1 MTNIRLRIQKLGL
14 SVSLFVWLIISFI
27 SASAAV
33 VCVDYAKQKELFDF
47 QAPDFISLVQKASFV
62 LNIPPLLAVWKKYNV
77 PPKWPTRFEWCIY
90 LPIGIVGAVE
100 TYLKSLALTL
110 LPGSTYTILFESD
123 LIWNVLLSVT
133 FLRRCYHPLQFL
145 SPCFIAGS
153 VIIVAFSKENNK
165 THHFTSVGKFGG
177 VFLALG
183 STFLTA
189 SIAIVSDWLLKKM
202 MTNELTRR
210 TEQENLVSVQ
220 SETDAEKQEQL
231 LERNKSKIWYQ
242 NMEQVRNLEFTFWS
256 SLMAF
261 LFLIIWVFVD
271 PAKEYKKWPSK
282 FQRVRDCEK
291 YSSVTNEAIFII
303 LMFSLS
309 LSRLFVRLS
318 MNHILMVLS
327 AFFFAVW
334 KPFRRIGTEFTSIAL
349 FGDVLDLYKGLA
361 IVFDCMALLLFV
373 LGGYYYK
380 IQKKKERQK
389 NIDLE

>member
-27 SASAAV
+27 SASAGV
-33 VCVDYAKQKELFDF
+33 VCVKYAEQKDLFDF
-47 QAPDFISLVQKASFV
+47 KAPDFIALVQKASFI

-77 PPKWPTRFEWCIY
+77 PPKWPTRFEWCVYI
-90 LPIGIVGAVE
+90 PIGIVGAVE
-100 TYLKSLALTL
+100 AYLKSLAVTL

-133 FLRRCYHPLQFL
+133 LLRRCYHPLQFL
-145 SPCFIAGS
+145 SPCFIVGS
-153 VIIVAFSKENNK
+153 VFIVSFSEENK
-165 THHFTSVGKFGG
+165 KHHFTGMGKFGG

-189 SIAIVSDWLLKKM
+189 SIAIASDWILKKM
-202 MTNELTRR
+202 MTKELKRR

-271 PAKEYKKWPSK
+271 PAKEYKDWPSK
-282 FQRVRDCEK
+282 FQKVRDSEK
-291 YSSVTNEAIFII
+291 YSSGTNVAIFII
-303 LMFSLS
+303 IMCSLS

-361 IVFDCMALLLFV
+361 IVFDCISLFLFV
-373 LGGYYYK
+373 LGGYYYR
-380 IQKKKERQK
+380 IQKKKELQK